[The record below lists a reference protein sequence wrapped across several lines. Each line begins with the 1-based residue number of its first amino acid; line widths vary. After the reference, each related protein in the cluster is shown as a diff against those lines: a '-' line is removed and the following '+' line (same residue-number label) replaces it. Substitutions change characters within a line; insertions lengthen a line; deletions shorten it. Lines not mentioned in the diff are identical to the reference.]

1 MVSKLV
7 HFIQKQQG
15 CVNSLPLT
23 ESGEDKSIFAPGIFP
38 PFNFQTEHLL
48 IKRYINLM
56 AETWN
61 KKEREKKK
69 QQAKKEKAERKQE
82 RKENTKDGNNL
93 DSMLAYLDENGNLSS
108 KPPDPRKKID
118 IKLEDIEIGVP
129 KHEPVNPEDLIR
141 KGVVTFFNDAKGYGF
156 IKDIE
161 TQESV
166 FVHINSLSEEIKEHN
181 KVTFEIQMGPK
192 GANAVNVQLVK

>member
-1 MVSKLV
+1 
-7 HFIQKQQG
+7 
-15 CVNSLPLT
+15 
-23 ESGEDKSIFAPGIFP
+23 
-38 PFNFQTEHLL
+38 
-48 IKRYINLM
+48 M

-118 IKLEDIEIGVP
+118 VKLEDIEIGVP

-141 KGVVTFFNDAKGYGF
+141 KGVVTLFNDAKGYGF
-156 IKDIE
+156 IKDLE